1 MDCIK
6 CSWLG
11 HSGNLLVCG
20 LILQGGDT
28 VYVNNG
34 KIKHPCPLEH
44 TQESTIK
51 ADAEKPCHFCN
62 DAKDWKFQYCP
73 YCGRKIRTA

>member
-11 HSGNLLVCG
+11 HSGNSLVCG

-34 KIKHPCPLEH
+34 KIKQCPLEH

-51 ADAEKPCHFCN
+51 TDAERRCVCGVGQA
-62 DAKDWKFQYCP
+62 DT
-73 YCGRKIRTA
+73 YCGACGGLIRTA